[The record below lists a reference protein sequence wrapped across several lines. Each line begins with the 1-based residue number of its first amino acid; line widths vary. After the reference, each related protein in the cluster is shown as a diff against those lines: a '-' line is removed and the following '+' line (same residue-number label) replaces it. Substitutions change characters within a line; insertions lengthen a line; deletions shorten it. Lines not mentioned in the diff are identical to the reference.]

1 MAPAPGQVLRH
12 ARVDL
17 FFGRTEDEAPSSPF
31 QPPAQGGS
39 GARWYLEHLPRV
51 RRAQPRSLLP
61 AGVVF
66 GTVLATIGTDPS
78 EGAGLLSP
86 PRAGRAAPFP
96 AIRLLAI
103 YRVIRKVVLSQGCFP
118 GAGGTG
124 CWVFCSS
131 PGQSKRVAQ
140 RCPASPQHHC
150 ISNPASPPSAP
161 HDRRGERGASINR
174 AKMCP
179 LLPIR
184 RLQSNGRVFQCPL

>member
-17 FFGRTEDEAPSSPF
+17 FFLGGPKTRRLLALSSCLLRV
-31 QPPAQGGS
+31 AAGHGGTS
-39 GARWYLEHLPRV
+39 SICTPL
-51 RRAQPRSLLP
+51 
-61 AGVVF
+61 
-66 GTVLATIGTDPS
+66 
-78 EGAGLLSP
+78 
-86 PRAGRAAPFP
+86 AGRSPALCCRPAWSPARCPRWGQTPPEVLGFCPCPTQDMLPLFP
-96 AIRLLAI
+96 AIRLLAV
-103 YRVIRKVVLSQGCFP
+103 YGVIRKVVLSQGCFP

-161 HDRRGERGASINR
+161 HERCGERGASTIR
-174 AKMCP
+174 AKVCP
-179 LLPIR
+179 LLPVR
-184 RLQSNGRVFQCPL
+184 RLQSNGRVFQCAL